1 MIKKTV
7 KKFINAFLSIFDVIL
22 LRKSSIENPQSNNFR
37 DYQFERLK
45 CDLNKTISELSRQNK
60 VEIIKAQIQNRW
72 SLNDSISA
80 GLNNENHINCPLCDA
95 NLEKKL
101 ISKFESHCIFGGG
114 RLVRYQC
121 SDCDLI
127 FGPEKILNMSD
138 AQLSDEYSLH
148 YSVYSEGDSTEQE
161 IRAFHALNPS
171 KNGMYLNFGAGAW
184 SKSIKIL
191 RDEGW
196 NVYGYEPYSQNT
208 SEFIITDEKIL
219 ESMKFDGIFSNNVL
233 EHFNHPVDE
242 MRKMS
247 RYLKEDG
254 RMSHATPCFEY
265 LYEYTRFHLFFFLG
279 RSSNILAKKAGL
291 KVIEYIK
298 DEEFMCL
305 VLKEEKI

>member
-1 MIKKTV
+1 MIKRTMKN
-7 KKFINAFLSIFDVIL
+7 FINAFLSIFDVIL
-22 LRKSSIENPQSNNFR
+22 LRKSSIENPQSNDFR

-45 CDLNKTISELSRQNK
+45 YDLNETISDLSRQNK

-80 GLNNENHINCPLCDA
+80 SSNIENHIHCPLCDA

-101 ISKFESHCIFGGG
+101 ISKFEAHCIFGGG

-121 SDCDLI
+121 ADCDLI
-127 FGPEKILNMSD
+127 FGPEKILKMSD

-171 KNGMYLNFGAGAW
+171 KNGIYLNFGAGAW
-184 SKSIKIL
+184 SKSVKIL

-196 NVYGYEPYSQNT
+196 NVYGYEPYSQNA
-208 SEFIITDEKIL
+208 SEFIITDEKVL

-233 EHFNHPVDE
+233 EHFNHPVEE
-242 MRKMS
+242 MRKIS
-247 RYLKEDG
+247 GYLKDDG
-254 RMSHATPCFEY
+254 QMSHATPCFEY

-279 RSSNILAKKAGL
+279 KSSNILAEKAGL
-291 KVIEYIK
+291 EVIEYIK
-298 DEEFMCL
+298 DKEFMCL
-305 VLKEEKI
+305 VLKEKK